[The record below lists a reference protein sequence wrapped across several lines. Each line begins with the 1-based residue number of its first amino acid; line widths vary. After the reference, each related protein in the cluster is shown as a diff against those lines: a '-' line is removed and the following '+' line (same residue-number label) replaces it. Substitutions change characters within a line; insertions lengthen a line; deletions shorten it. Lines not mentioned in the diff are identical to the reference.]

1 MYKLW
6 EGEEHLKVVGLFNSV
21 RDSFPDE
28 FRKSEERVGVLG
40 PRDE

>member
-1 MYKLW
+1 MYELW
-6 EGEEHLKVVGLFNSV
+6 EGEERLRVVGLLNSV

-28 FRKSEERVGVLG
+28 SRKSEERVGVLG